1 MDLTDLE
8 LIKKLNFGNLSEQE
22 LIDVFYKSRDKYR
35 ILVNLIQQPKFP
47 QKFSLNIISK
57 LFPTDLINVIK
68 NKRTNPFIRKKAE
81 IEFTMK
87 YRKFPI
93 GEKLSLIRVAP
104 NSLLNYFI
112 KENDKRVL
120 KAILNNRNCSE
131 WIILKFINTQTQKF
145 DFYEELILT
154 DWYKR
159 PSVVQAITRDIEA
172 PIKLILKLIPLL
184 TKTQLKKLYEQDNTH
199 EIVKRNIEYYLESNK
214 SGSI

>member
-8 LIKKLNFGNLSEQE
+8 LIRKLNFGNLSEQE
-22 LIDVFYKSRDKYR
+22 LIDVFYKNRGKHR
-35 ILVNLIQQPKFP
+35 ILVNLIQQPRFP
-47 QKFSLNIISK
+47 EKFSLNIISK
-57 LFPTDLINVIK
+57 LLPIDLVNVIK

-87 YRKFPI
+87 YKKFPL

-120 KAILNNRNCSE
+120 KAILTNKNCSE
-131 WIILKFINTQTQKF
+131 EVVLKFISRRTQRF
-145 DFYEELILT
+145 GFYEVLIFT

-159 PSVVQAITRDIEA
+159 PSIAQAIIKDIEA
-172 PIKLILKLIPLL
+172 PIKLILKLIPFL
-184 TKTQLKKLYEQDNTH
+184 TKNQLKKLYEQEHIH
-199 EIVKRNIEYYLESNK
+199 EIIKKNIEYYLESNK
-214 SGSI
+214 SNSI